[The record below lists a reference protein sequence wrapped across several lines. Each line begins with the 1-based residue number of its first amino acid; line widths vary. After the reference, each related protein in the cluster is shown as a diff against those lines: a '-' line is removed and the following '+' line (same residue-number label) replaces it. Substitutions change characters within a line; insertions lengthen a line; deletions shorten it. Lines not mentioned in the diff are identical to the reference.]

1 MLRMT
6 PGQCAEGVLGGA
18 TALGSFDLTVRGVR
32 ETPSVRSELSKR
44 LGPVGQRASSS
55 IPNQRAVTL
64 ARWQPCSLDLHTR
77 ACRPSVRDVRGK

>member
-32 ETPSVRSELSKR
+32 ETPSVRSELWKYLIV
-44 LGPVGQRASSS
+44 LGWCGWLVGVAGSSASA
-55 IPNQRAVTL
+55 P
-64 ARWQPCSLDLHTR
+64 
-77 ACRPSVRDVRGK
+77 